1 MLTDLL
7 RQDRGEIRRVVGEI
21 VRDEQRRLAGRAG
34 APPPVGDGS
43 GGGPAAPYNRGGRPA

>member
-34 APPPVGDGS
+34 APPPAGGGS
-43 GGGPAAPYNRGGRPA
+43 GGGPAAPFNREGRPA